1 MHVGMRSK
9 LVSTTAMQASPTECH
24 SWQGKEQWIAYKEFA
39 DALRSPP
46 LDVLLNCESWQVF
59 PILAIMPLLFR
70 ISIGAQVIR
79 RLLSHNL
86 P

>member
-59 PILAIMPLLFR
+59 SNPGDNA
-70 ISIGAQVIR
+70 SVVQ
-79 RLLSHNL
+79 NL
-86 P
+86 HRSPGYTQTSVP